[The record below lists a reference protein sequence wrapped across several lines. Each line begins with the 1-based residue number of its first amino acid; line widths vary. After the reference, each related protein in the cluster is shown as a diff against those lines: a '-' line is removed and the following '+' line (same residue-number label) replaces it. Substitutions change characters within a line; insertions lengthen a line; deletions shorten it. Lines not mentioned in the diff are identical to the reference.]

1 MTYSCHIIMFLLK
14 GAFQLRP
21 ISRYYIYIYSTD
33 LFLLRFEHL
42 PVIVTTSRCQHQTM
56 SAKHKPSAANAAPS
70 QSSSKSLSLGAPPR
84 GRGGGAEV
92 TMGGGKLSSSV
103 TAYEGSSKCQKPAL
117 LHVLRQ
123 RHMQRHI
130 TTRGTANCVS
140 RV

>member
-1 MTYSCHIIMFLLK
+1 
-14 GAFQLRP
+14 
-21 ISRYYIYIYSTD
+21 
-33 LFLLRFEHL
+33 
-42 PVIVTTSRCQHQTM
+42 M

-130 TTRGTANCVS
+130 TTRGTANYPDVLLTRRDPLDS
-140 RV
+140 EDARLDSGLGALGGAPLGDVAGLSAGDPRLTSS